1 LLAVEE
7 PSVDQV
13 SKPLAPPGRFTR
25 LVTPFTG
32 GVLLFVVA
40 TIIVLTG
47 TLSEFAVFEF
57 STVVV
62 FAIAALGQDWLIGSA
77 GQVSIGGAAFMA
89 VGAFTVSGT
98 VGTPLGSWPLQLLL
112 VALVG
117 AVFGVLVGFT
127 SFRLSGLYL
136 FLSTLAFQFIISF
149 WTTEYQGDNEI
160 GYSNPPPSVGA
171 WHIASAD
178 GLAEFALVAFFVVA
192 VFTFFVRRR
201 APGRYWRA
209 IRESEIAA
217 GSIGIDVRRWKLTAF
232 VGSSVI
238 TALAGG
244 VYAWVE
250 PSVTSAAFSLTLAIS
265 IAVMVFFGGRGTI
278 IGPLLGAAAITLLP
292 EGLTT
297 LSQHLPAATSNWM
310 SLNSGM
316 VVQGIIGLVLVLV
329 LLLQPQGLVGVA
341 RGLLHSV
348 TSSMKSD
355 RVAMPT
361 VSVGLPA
368 EPGSTLSAVAL
379 SEPPTPDPR
388 RLIVEV
394 SNLSVRYPNG
404 ATGIDDVSISVEQG
418 TIFAVIG
425 RNGAG
430 KSSLMKGIV
439 GFSPAERVRVR
450 GGIRIDGAPLL
461 RNDPRAARKLGVG
474 WVPERDKAFA
484 DLTVMEHLQLTGVDS
499 RKIEE
504 ILESLPQLAKARSRR
519 AGFLSGGERQL
530 LALAAAIA
538 PSPKILFIDEPSL
551 GLSPIATEG
560 LMDQLVRLREEQH
573 ITVVMTEQVIETLE
587 EIADRFIV
595 LDAGHV
601 AVEGDRQDLAKQ
613 HVRDAAMGHR

>member
-1 LLAVEE
+1 MHSRIVN
-7 PSVDQV
+7 
-13 SKPLAPPGRFTR
+13 
-25 LVTPFTG
+25 PFSG
-32 GVLLFVVA
+32 GVLFFGVA
-40 TIIVLTG
+40 TIVVLSG
-47 TLSEFAVFEF
+47 SLSGFAVFEF
-57 STVVV
+57 STVIV

-98 VGTPLGSWPLQLLL
+98 EGTPLGSWPIQLLL
-112 VALVG
+112 VALFG

-127 SFRLSGLYL
+127 SFRLAGLYL

-149 WTTEYQGDNEI
+149 WTTEYQGSNEI
-160 GYSNPPPSVGA
+160 GYSNAPPSIGS

-178 GLAEFALVAFFVVA
+178 GLAEFALVAFFVA
-192 VFTFFVRRR
+192 ATFTYFVRRR
-201 APGRYWRA
+201 SPGRYWRA

-244 VYAWVE
+244 VYAWIE

-278 IGPLLGAAAITLLP
+278 VGPLVGAAAITLLP

-316 VVQGIIGLVLVLV
+316 VVQGVIGLVLVLV
-329 LLLQPQGLVGVA
+329 LLLQPQGLVGLA
-341 RGLLHSV
+341 RGILDRS
-348 TSSMKSD
+348 TSRMRSHRAVPSG
-355 RVAMPT
+355 
-361 VSVGLPA
+361 VSVGLRTSPQGVFPPA
-368 EPGSTLSAVAL
+368 TVSQAPM
-379 SEPPTPDPR
+379 PDSH

-394 SNLSVRYPNG
+394 TGLSVRYPNG
-404 ATGIDDVSISVEQG
+404 ATGIDDVAISVEQG

-439 GFSPAERVRVR
+439 GFPPAERVRVR
-450 GGIRIDGAPLL
+450 GDIRIGGASLI

-474 WVPERDKAFA
+474 WVPERDKAFP

-499 RKIEE
+499 GKIDE
-504 ILESLPQLAKARSRR
+504 IFDSLPQLAKARSRR

-551 GLSPIATEG
+551 GLSPIATDG
-560 LMDQLVRLREEQH
+560 LMDQLVRLRDEQNM
-573 ITVVMTEQVIETLE
+573 TVVMTEQVIETLE
-587 EIADRFIV
+587 EIADRFVV

-601 AVEGDRQDLAKQ
+601 AVEGGRQDLAKQ
-613 HVRDAAMGHR
+613 HVRDAAMGRR